1 MKMVWT
7 RKIEYHSLAL
17 NPEGTSTGRLPF
29 PLLVLR
35 SSTVENWYVLASNL
49 KDRSTESLPWR
60 KSAVLLRILVWMYAY
75 LTVSVGD
82 RQEARASEITLD
94 AFMW

>member
-1 MKMVWT
+1 MVWT

-17 NPEGTSTGRLPF
+17 NPEGTSTGCLPF

-49 KDRSTESLPWR
+49 KKGSTENLPWR

-75 LTVSVGD
+75 
-82 RQEARASEITLD
+82 
-94 AFMW
+94 

>member
-35 SSTVENWYVLASNL
+35 SSTVKNWYALASSL
-49 KDRSTESLPWR
+49 KD
-60 KSAVLLRILVWMYAY
+60 
-75 LTVSVGD
+75 G
-82 RQEARASEITLD
+82 
-94 AFMW
+94 